1 MLKLRIKRETH
12 SSLLHAFPSFPKRTC
27 TLAFQRKWHAESE
40 YNQAE
45 KTHQASFYQKKM
57 LSNISW
63 QDGCQGVFSNNYRF
77 VCFLFQKLLGN
88 HWEVKCVFPFIKWGK
103 EPTGIIKICEYL
115 HYTDIGYQD
124 SIYTQ
129 KHGFLSQI

>member
-1 MLKLRIKRETH
+1 MDVK
-12 SSLLHAFPSFPKRTC
+12 
-27 TLAFQRKWHAESE
+27 
-40 YNQAE
+40 
-45 KTHQASFYQKKM
+45 
-57 LSNISW
+57 
-63 QDGCQGVFSNNYRF
+63 VFSLTIIGLCVF
-77 VCFLFQKLLGN
+77 CFQKLLGN